1 MSLFLSEKHKTY
13 VAPYLPFL
21 FTKAIL
27 SMRFICTKGFFAALF
42 LLLISITNA
51 QPGCPA
57 INPGNNVT
65 LPCGTNC
72 TTLRATPFDAGST
85 SSYEVS
91 AIPYTPFSYTA
102 GTSVLVNQDDIWG
115 SVITLPF
122 NFCFYGKV
130 YNQAVIGAN
139 GIITFNTYEATQ
151 YNPWDLTAANPIPD
165 ATPADSAFTNSIMCP
180 YQDIDPELGG
190 TITYQ
195 IIGAAPCRIF
205 IVSFANVPLFDSDD
219 PFSNCYGTT
228 NTTCQAAIYETTN
241 VIEMYIQDKA
251 SCTDWNNG
259 LAIEGIMDSTGAN
272 AAFVPG
278 RNLTAWSAHND
289 AYRFTPNGPS
299 IVAVSW
305 YNGTTQISTDSF
317 ATVCPS
323 VPTTY
328 TAKAVYTPCAGGTP
342 VTVTGNVTVSFS
354 GSLIARI
361 DSVKNISCT
370 NPTGRI
376 YASVSGGTAPISYG
390 WSTGSNALSIT
401 NLAPGTYVFTATDAA
416 GCLRT
421 DSVIISPSTP
431 VSATVPNVTQISCS
445 ATGTGALTATAAGGN
460 GVYTYAWNN
469 GETGV
474 SDTGIAPGTYT
485 VIVSDSSH
493 CTASASATLAINA
506 GGNTV
511 VIGAPNIK
519 NVTCF
524 NENNGRIIAHVTGGN
539 LPYHYNWSNTQT
551 GDTAINLAANTYSI
565 TATDAGGCT
574 ATATYNVT
582 QPTQLIINAAT
593 IQNIGCGATAG
604 YIRTSASGGTLAYAY
619 NWTEQSNGA
628 ALTGSFI
635 SNLTAGTYT
644 LTVTDANLCI
654 DTISYIITQSRQLII
669 GVSTLST
676 SCNGGSDGSVTVHI
690 LSGTAPYSFSWDGAA
705 AITDS
710 TVSNLAA
717 GPVEVIVTDST
728 NCSIDTIVTVN
739 QPTAVTIHLVA
750 TTNVSCNGGSN
761 GTITV
766 SGSGG
771 TPGYIYNWVNAV
783 TGATD
788 TALAA
793 GNYSVTAIDLNQCTA
808 SATYSVSQP
817 TALLIHAPNIQ
828 NIGCAG
834 GNTGSITASVSQ
846 GTPPYTYNWALEP
859 AGPFYT
865 GQTISNLG
873 VGTYLM
879 GVKDANGCIDT
890 TSYSIT
896 AIPLLTFTA
905 TSTPTSCFG
914 GNNGTAHVSVT
925 SGTPPYQFI
934 YNNQPAVTDSNT
946 SNLTAGQLLII
957 VTDANG
963 CLTQN
968 TIAVTQPTALSIT
981 KTSQTNVICFGG
993 NNGELVVTASG
1004 GTPGYTFTWSNQF
1017 VGTDNTNLIAGT
1029 YTVALLDNNDCP
1041 DTAQYI
1047 ITQPTQLVTTPTAK
1061 NALCNGGNDG
1071 SIDANPSGGT
1081 PLYSYLWSTGETTRV
1096 ATGLVKGSYDATI
1109 TDANG
1114 CQVIA
1119 TDTIGEPAPMVITAT
1134 ETAVKCIGQK
1144 SGTISVSITGD
1155 TPPYAFYATNDGVN
1169 FIYPTNSIILGLDT
1183 GSYKVVVSDSLGCVN
1198 STPSFI
1204 LPAIPDEFF
1213 PPVVDSTLCYGPDYN
1228 DGAVLVLDST
1238 IQNGPY
1244 QYAIDGGALQDS
1256 GYFQNLS
1263 AGPHVVVAVNHNGC
1277 VDSIPVVVPEP
1288 LPIVA
1293 VVTPD
1298 SITLPLGGSQSVL
1311 VTYLNATNPSYNWLN
1326 TLGFS
1331 CTDCPNPVV
1340 SGYESGEYVVVVS
1353 MQNGVATCYGS
1364 TTLHVN
1370 VGTHT
1375 RAFAPNAFTP
1385 NGDGN
1390 NDYFQIYGEDIKTV
1404 SMKVFNRWGELVYT
1418 TNSLLSGWDGTYKG
1432 VLQNP
1437 SVFTYIAN
1445 ITYLDDTQETKKGT
1459 VTLIR

>member
-1 MSLFLSEKHKTY
+1 MALH
-13 VAPYLPFL
+13 LPFL
-21 FTKAIL
+21 FTKAVL
-27 SMRFICTKGFFAALF
+27 RMRFICTKGFFAALF
-42 LLLISITNA
+42 LLLILVTNA

-57 INPGNNVT
+57 INPGNNVS

-85 SSYEVS
+85 TSYEVS
-91 AIPYTPFSYTA
+91 AIAYTPFSYTA
-102 GTSVLVNQDDIWG
+102 GTSVLVNIDDIWG
-115 SVITLPF
+115 SVINLPF
-122 NFCFYGKV
+122 NFCFFGHV
-130 YNQAVIGAN
+130 YDQAVIGAN
-139 GIITFNTYEATQ
+139 GIITFNTYRAGQ
-151 YNPWDLTAANPIPD
+151 YNQWDITAANPIPD
-165 ATPADSAFTNSIMCP
+165 ASTIDSGFTNSIMCP
-180 YQDIDPELGG
+180 YQDIDPALGG
-190 TITYQ
+190 SITYQ
-195 IIGAAPCRIF
+195 IIGTAPCRIF
-205 IVSFANVPLFDSDD
+205 IVSFNGVPMFDSDN
-219 PFSNCYGTT
+219 FLSNCYGTT

-241 VIEMYIQDKA
+241 VIEMYIQDKQ
-251 SCTDWNNG
+251 SCTDWNSG
-259 LAIEGIMDSTGAN
+259 YAIEGIMDSSGAN

-278 RNLTAWSAHND
+278 RNLSVWDAHND

-299 IVAVSW
+299 IVSVSW
-305 YNGTTQISTDSF
+305 YKGATQISTDSF
-317 ATVCPS
+317 VTVCPS
-323 VPTTY
+323 QNTTY

-342 VTVTGNVTVSFS
+342 VTVTGSVTVSLS
-354 GSLIARI
+354 GSLQAGV
-361 DSVKNISCT
+361 DSVKNISCS
-370 NPTGRI
+370 NPTGSA
-376 YASVSGGTAPISYG
+376 YASASTANSGLAYG
-390 WSTGSNALSIT
+390 WSNGATTLSIT
-401 NLAPGTYVFTATDAA
+401 NLTAGTYVFTASDAS
-416 GCLRT
+416 GCTRSDTAHITTFVPLT
-421 DSVIISPSTP
+421 
-431 VSATVPNVTQISCS
+431 ATVASTQATSC
-445 ATGTGALTATAAGGN
+445 TGTGSGSLIVQAGGGN
-460 GVYTYAWNN
+460 SPYTYHWIN

-474 SDTGIAPGTYT
+474 SDTAIAPGNYT
-485 VIVSDSSH
+485 VTVTDVTGCTI
-493 CTASASATLAINA
+493 TASGTFTVNT

-511 VIGAPNIK
+511 VLNNPTIK
-519 NVTCF
+519 NISCF
-524 NENNGRIIAHVTGGN
+524 NQNNGSIIAHVSGGSS
-539 LPYHYNWSNTQT
+539 PYHYVWSNTQN
-551 GDTAINLAANTYSI
+551 GDTAISLAASSYTV

-574 ATATYNVT
+574 ASATYNVT
-582 QPTQLIINAAT
+582 QPTQLIMNAAA
-593 IQNIGCGATAG
+593 IQNIGCGVYTG
-604 YIRTSASGGTLAYAY
+604 SIRTSAAGGTTPYAY
-619 NWTEQSNGA
+619 NWTEQSNSA
-628 ALTGSFI
+628 SLTGSFI
-635 SNLTAGTYT
+635 SNLIADTYT

-669 GVSTLST
+669 ASDSVSTTCHGS
-676 SCNGGSDGSVTVHI
+676 SDGSVAISI
-690 LSGTAPYSFSWDGAA
+690 LSGTAPYSFIWDGAPA
-705 AITDS
+705 TTDS
-710 TVSNLAA
+710 TLSNLPA

-728 NCSIDTIVTVN
+728 NCSIDRFITVN
-739 QPTAVTIHLVA
+739 QPTAVTINLVS

-766 SGSGG
+766 SASGG
-771 TPGYIYNWVNAV
+771 RPGYIYNWVNTV

-793 GNYSVTAIDLNQCTA
+793 GSYSVTATDLNQCTA

-817 TALLIHAPNIQ
+817 TALSINTPNIQ
-828 NIGCAG
+828 NIGCSG
-834 GNTGSITASVSQ
+834 GNTGSITANVTQ
-846 GTPPYTYNWALEP
+846 GTPPYTYKWALEP

-890 TSYSIT
+890 ASYSIT

-925 SGTPPYQFI
+925 SGTPPYQYT

-957 VTDANG
+957 VTDGNG

-981 KTSQTNVICFGG
+981 KTSQTNVVCFGG

-1004 GTPGYTFTWSNQF
+1004 GTPGYSFTWSNQF
-1017 VGTDNTNLIAGT
+1017 VGTDNTNLIAGI

-1061 NALCNGGNDG
+1061 NALCNSGNDG
-1071 SIDANPSGGT
+1071 SIDVNPSGGT
-1081 PLYSYLWSTGETTRV
+1081 PLYAYLWSNGETTRV
-1096 ATGLVKGSYDATI
+1096 ATGLVKGSYDATV

-1114 CQVIA
+1114 CKVIA
-1119 TDTIGEPAPMVITAT
+1119 VDTIGEPAPMVISDSA
-1134 ETAVKCIGQK
+1134 TAVKCIGQK
-1144 SGTISVSITGD
+1144 SGTIIVSATGD
-1155 TPPYAFYATNDGVN
+1155 TPPYAYYATQDDVNFTYATNGV
-1169 FIYPTNSIILGLDT
+1169 ILGLDT
-1183 GSYKVVVSDSLGCVN
+1183 GIYKIVVSDSFGCSNVKEAYV
-1198 STPSFI
+1198 P
-1204 LPAIPDEFF
+1204 PAIPDEFF
-1213 PPVVDSTLCYGPDYN
+1213 PPVVDSTLCYGPEYN

-1277 VDSIPVVVPEP
+1277 ADSIPVVVPEP

-1298 SITLPLGGSQSVL
+1298 SVTLPLGGSQAVL
-1311 VTYLNATNPSYNWLN
+1311 VTYLNATSPSYNWVN

-1353 MQNGVATCYGS
+1353 MQNGAATCYGS
-1364 TTLHVN
+1364 TTLHVT

-1375 RAFAPNAFTP
+1375 KAFAPNAFTP

-1390 NDYFQIYGEDIKTV
+1390 NDVFQIYGEDIKTV

-1437 SVFTYIAN
+1437 AVFTYIAN